1 LYRQVIL
8 KIFENLFNSFL
19 GKTQIMSFSPINV
32 AKIQSIK
39 LKNMFNMAWVV
50 FPFIQSC
57 IVSFE
62 KVEKV
67 LNPPQKPVTNNNR
80 CRSGSCPLSVK
91 PTKMPMMKH
100 AATFD
105 TKVANGK
112 LLSNLLKIN
121 EIA

>member
-1 LYRQVIL
+1 
-8 KIFENLFNSFL
+8 
-19 GKTQIMSFSPINV
+19 MSFKPIKV

-39 LKNMFNMAWVV
+39 LKMMFNKAWVA

-62 KVEKV
+62 NVEKV

-80 CRSGSCPLSVK
+80 CWSGNCSFIVK
-91 PTKMPMMKH
+91 PTKMPMIKH

-105 TKVANGK
+105 TNVAKGK
-112 LLSNLLKIN
+112 LCSNLLKIK